1 MNFVPQPDPHKLA
14 MQQLSAQIDHYL
26 ATGKRIQ
33 AVPPGA
39 TADVPMFGTTSRTK
53 KKKARASDASNQ

>member
-26 ATGKRIQ
+26 ATGQRIQ
-33 AVPPGA
+33 QVPPGA

-53 KKKARASDASNQ
+53 KKKASASNAQNE